1 MENNGKGL
9 FYGVIG
15 VATLVVAIIGAT
27 FAWFTATAGS
37 GEEAKEILK
46 TGTLTISY
54 SDGQYATTE
63 NLKPATKAQ
72 VADAIG
78 TCVDSETTATVCAK
92 YNFKVENTGSLDAV
106 LSYAVS
112 VTQSYTEGAL
122 RYAIVTGEADATKLN
137 AATEQTFTTTA
148 PAIAG
153 ETLTNGTSAEY
164 TIVFWLDGPTATN
177 DDQEK
182 SFTASVNV
190 NANQT
195 NYIAG

>member
-37 GEEAKEILK
+37 GDDKEIVK
-46 TGTLTISY
+46 TGTLTLSY
-54 SDGQYATTE
+54 TDGEFQKVT

-72 VADAIG
+72 VAAAIG
-78 TCVDSETTATVCAK
+78 TCVDSETTAQICNK
-92 YNFKVENTGSLDAV
+92 YHFTVENTGTLDAV
-106 LSYAVS
+106 LTYAVN
-112 VTQSYTEGAL
+112 VTQTYTEGAL
-122 RYAIVTGEADATKLN
+122 RYAIITGAADASKLN

-153 ETLTNGTSAEY
+153 ETLTNGTSKDY
-164 TIVFWLDGPTATN
+164 TLVFWLDGPTATN
-177 DDQEK
+177 EDQNK
-182 SFTASVNV
+182 SFSMNVKVNGV
-190 NANQT
+190 QT
-195 NYIAG
+195 NQE

>member
-37 GEEAKEILK
+37 GADKEIVK
-46 TGTLTISY
+46 TGTLTLSY
-54 SDGQYATTE
+54 TDGEFQKVT

-72 VADAIG
+72 VAAAIG
-78 TCVDSETTATVCAK
+78 TCVDSETTAQICNK
-92 YNFKVENTGSLDAV
+92 YHFKVENTGTLDAV
-106 LSYAVS
+106 LTYAVN
-112 VTQSYTEGAL
+112 VTQEYTEGAL
-122 RYAIVTGEADATKLN
+122 RYAIISGTADASKLN

-153 ETLTNGTSAEY
+153 ETLTNGTSKDY
-164 TIVFWLDGPTATN
+164 TLVFWLDGPTAKN
-177 DDQEK
+177 EDQNK
-182 SFTASVNV
+182 AFTMNVQVNGV
-190 NANQT
+190 QT
-195 NYIAG
+195 NQE

>member
-27 FAWFTATAGS
+27 FAWFTATAGTDT
-37 GEEAKEILK
+37 AKEILK

-54 SDGQYATTE
+54 TDGAFATAE

-72 VADAIG
+72 VANAIS
-78 TCVDSETTATVCAK
+78 TCVDSESTATVCSK
-92 YNFKVENTGSLDAV
+92 YNFTVQNTGSLDAV
-106 LSYAVS
+106 LSYAVN
-112 VTQSYTEGAL
+112 VTQSFTNGAL
-122 RYAIVTGEADATKLN
+122 RYVIVEGTADKEKVN
-137 AATEQTFTTTA
+137 AATEQTFTQTA

-153 ETLTNGTSAEY
+153 ETLTNGASKSY
-164 TIVFWLDGPTATN
+164 TIVFWLDGPTAQN
-177 DDQEK
+177 ADQNK
-182 SFTASVNV
+182 NFTTGVTV

-195 NYIAG
+195 NYTA

>member
-37 GEEAKEILK
+37 GADKEIVK
-46 TGTLTISY
+46 TGTLTLSY
-54 SDGQYATTE
+54 EDGEFQKVE

-72 VADAIG
+72 VAAAIG
-78 TCVDSETTATVCAK
+78 TCVDSETTAQICNKYHFTVQ
-92 YNFKVENTGSLDAV
+92 NTGTLDAV
-106 LSYAVS
+106 LTYAVN
-112 VTQSYTEGAL
+112 VTQEYTEGAL
-122 RYAIVTGEADATKLN
+122 RYAIISGAADASKLN

-153 ETLTNGTSAEY
+153 ETLTNGTSKDY
-164 TIVFWLDGPTATN
+164 TLVFWLDGPTAKN
-177 DDQEK
+177 EDQNK
-182 SFTASVNV
+182 GFSMNVKVNGI
-190 NANQT
+190 QT
-195 NYIAG
+195 NQE

>member
-37 GEEAKEILK
+37 GADKEIVK
-46 TGTLTISY
+46 TGTLTLSY
-54 SDGQYATTE
+54 TDGEFKKVE

-72 VADAIG
+72 VAAAIG
-78 TCVDSETTATVCAK
+78 TCVDSETTAQICNK
-92 YNFKVENTGSLDAV
+92 YHFTVENTGTLDAV
-106 LSYAVS
+106 LTYAVN
-112 VTQSYTEGAL
+112 VTQTYTEGAL
-122 RYAIVTGEADATKLN
+122 RYAIITGAADASKLN

-153 ETLTNGTSAEY
+153 ETLTNGTSKDY
-164 TIVFWLDGPTATN
+164 TLVFWLDGPTATN
-177 DDQEK
+177 EDQNK
-182 SFTASVNV
+182 GFSMNVKVNGI
-190 NANQT
+190 QT
-195 NYIAG
+195 NQE